1 MANQKLNI
9 DIVAKDKTKQA
20 LNGVQRGLSKV
31 KQSVFNLR
39 NAFIGLGAGVV
50 IKGFVDAG
58 IQIENLE
65 VQLNALFGSA
75 KEGKK
80 ALKEV
85 TDFAS
90 GTPFELKNIQQGITA
105 LATIRKQAEENGI
118 SFKELLKITGN
129 TATILGGDF
138 ALASLQIQRSFSAG
152 ISSAE
157 LFRER
162 GVKAMAGFKEGV
174 SINTKESILG
184 LSKAFGSGGE
194 FGNLIDDLSKTLFGT
209 ISNIKDAFFIFQ
221 VEVSKGFFGAL
232 KNNLGD
238 LKKTVEENRKEIAE
252 FGLMIG
258 SGLSTIIDGTAK
270 TLKFLK
276 DNITLITEAFRIFI
290 ALKVVTFFYNLSV
303 AIGVANGA
311 MLGFNATVRKNLLIG
326 TAVAVI
332 SNLDRIIDKLKEYA
346 ELMGLIEGKET
357 PKPDKDKGNN
367 DADLVKKFSKME
379 TLSEAIDRNFKD
391 VFASFRDAN
400 QTVIKDMQA
409 KLSTIGQTIGKSL
422 SGGIKKFSDTFARS
436 VILGEKLSE
445 SFKKMAQQLGVK
457 ILSALIEILARKSVE
472 LAIEKLITREKQK
485 QAMLSTT
492 NALSGLGSLKGFFG
506 MAKGGAV
513 SKGQPYVV
521 GENGPEM
528 FIPNST
534 GQITQNARG
543 TGNGGA
549 TTVNFNINTVD
560 ASGFEELLVRS
571 RGTITQLINNAVNE
585 RGSKNLI

>member
-1 MANQKLNI
+1 MAQKLNI

-20 LNGVQRGLSKV
+20 LNGVQRGLAKV
-31 KQSVFNLR
+31 KKSVFNLR
-39 NAFIGLGAGVV
+39 NAFIGLGAGIV

-58 IQIENLE
+58 MQIENLE

-118 SFKELLKITGN
+118 SFKELLKITGD
-129 TATILGGDF
+129 TATGLGGDF

-194 FGNLIDDLSKTLFGT
+194 FGNLIDDLAKTLFGT

-258 SGLSTIIDGTAK
+258 SGLSTVIEATSS
-270 TLKFLK
+270 TLKFFK
-276 DNITLITEAFRIFI
+276 DNIDAIAVAFRIFI
-290 ALKVVTFFYNLSV
+290 ALKVVSFFHNLAI
-303 AIGVANGA
+303 AIGIANGA

-326 TAVAVI
+326 AAVATI
-332 SNLDRIIDKLKEYA
+332 ASLDIIIAKLKEVA
-346 ELMGLIEGKET
+346 EFMGLIDGKET

-367 DADLVKKFSKME
+367 DANLVKKFAKME
-379 TLSEAIDRNFKD
+379 TLSEAINRNFKD
-391 VFASFRDAN
+391 VFTSFRDAN
-400 QTVIKDMQA
+400 ETVIKDMQA

-472 LAIEKLITREKQK
+472 LAIEKLITREKAK
-485 QAMLSTT
+485 QLSLS
-492 NALSGLGSLKGFFG
+492 NASGFFG
-506 MAKGGAV
+506 TVGKIFSGGKASGGAV
-513 SKGQPYVV
+513 SKGQPTIV
-521 GENGPEM
+521 GERGPEM
-528 FIPNST
+528 FVPNSS

-543 TGNGGA
+543 TSGGS

-560 ASGFEELLVRS
+560 ARGFNELLTQS
-571 RGTITQLINNAVNE
+571 RGTITHLINQAVNE
-585 RGSKNLI
+585 RGAKSII